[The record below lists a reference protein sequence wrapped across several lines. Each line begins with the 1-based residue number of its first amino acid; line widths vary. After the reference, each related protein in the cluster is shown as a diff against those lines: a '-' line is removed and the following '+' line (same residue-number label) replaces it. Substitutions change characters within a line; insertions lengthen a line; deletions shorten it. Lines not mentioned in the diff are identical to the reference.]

1 MTVALISC
9 LDNPEYRAYGLL
21 AERIPQPFLNLPAP
35 LGLAAALAAGRAA
48 FPDATKYCY
57 AQPQFLSAF
66 FSLDLLYAGALHQW
80 LDQSGSDPLVFRRIV
95 IPGPPDLVCVTAAQ
109 ITELGEDAV
118 ATHELEIE
126 RWILQTDARRKTFVF
141 GDSHVWNLYT
151 DVQRIGMR
159 GVVVEALNLPSGQE
173 LKISRHLG
181 AFTMHRLAERGELTA
196 QLFRDYGVR
205 RGDRVVAVCG
215 EIDIRNHIG
224 RISAKVGIPRAP
236 LIADLC
242 TRFCRR
248 LEFALEE
255 LQPVEVALSCPTPP
269 LDFAQVGRDDVEH
282 FGSIED
288 RIDSTRVMAQRLR
301 YEAERRGWAIIDLS
315 KAYEDSRGALRAELS
330 DRFCHVEHSH
340 KGPATDAL
348 ARLIVSSRNL
358 NA

>member
-35 LGLAAALAAGRAA
+35 LGLAAALAARRAA
-48 FPDATKYCY
+48 FPNATKFCY

-80 LDQSGSDPLVFRRIV
+80 LDHASRDPLVFRRIV
-95 IPGPPDLVCVTAAQ
+95 IPGPPDLVCVSATQ
-109 ITELGEDAV
+109 IPEVNDDAI

-126 RWILQTDARRKTFVF
+126 RWILQADSRRKTFVF

-159 GVVVEALNLPSGQE
+159 GVVVEVLDLPTGQE

-196 QLFRDYGVR
+196 QFFRDYGVR
-205 RGDRVVAVCG
+205 GGDRVVAVCG

-224 RISAKVGIPRAP
+224 RIAASRGFPRAP

-255 LQPVEVALSCPTPP
+255 LQPVEVAISCPTPP
-269 LDFAQVGRDDVEH
+269 LDFAQIGRDDVEH

-288 RIDSTRVMAQRLR
+288 RIDSTRVMAQCLRL
-301 YEAERRGWAIIDLS
+301 EAERRGWAVINLS
-315 KAYEDSRGALRAELS
+315 GDYEDGRGAMRPELS
-330 DRFCHVEHSH
+330 DQFCHVSHYH

-348 ARLIVSSRNL
+348 ARLIVGSQVS
-358 NA
+358 